1 MARAARV
8 ALFAC
13 GFASLAFGIAAG
25 LARAGLDLPLAR
37 AELAA
42 LHGPLVGGAFFG
54 TVIGLE
60 RAVALGRAWVWLAP
74 LGAAA
79 GALAW
84 ILGAGRA
91 AGGALLAA
99 GGLVLLAASLELW
112 RRHAELPNACL
123 ALGAACLPA
132 GAALVAGGD
141 SQSATPLWLGFLALT
156 IAGERLELSR
166 LLPRSRT
173 ALLAFAAIA
182 AALFASS
189 LVAAFAPAVGW
200 PALCTTMLALALWL
214 AIFDVARRTVREQG
228 LARYIASA
236 LLAGYAWLAAGALI
250 ALGTAEFLPGRPAYD
265 AALHAF
271 FLGFAFS
278 MVFGHAPII
287 APALLRVSL
296 PYAPVLYAPLALLH
310 ATVALRIV
318 GDLAAFAPLRAA
330 GASGNAAAIALFLV
344 TMASRALA
352 RR

>member
-1 MARAARV
+1 MARAGRF
-8 ALFAC
+8 ALLAC
-13 GFASLAFGIAAG
+13 GFASLVFGIAAG
-25 LARAGLDLPLAR
+25 LARAGLELPLAR

-42 LHGPLVGGAFFG
+42 LHGPLVAGAFFG

-60 RAVALGRAWVWLAP
+60 RAAALDRGWASLSP

-79 GALAW
+79 GGLAW
-84 ILGAGRA
+84 IVGAGPA
-91 AGGALLAA
+91 AGGVLLAA
-99 GGLVLLAASLELW
+99 GGLVLLAASLTLW
-112 RRHAELPNACL
+112 RRHGELSHACL

-132 GAALVAGGD
+132 GAGVVAGGD
-141 SQSATPLWLGFLALT
+141 PQSATPLWLGFLALT

-182 AALFASS
+182 AALFAAS
-189 LVAAFAPAVGW
+189 LVAAFAPVAGW
-200 PALCTTMLALALWL
+200 PVLAAATLALALWL
-214 AIFDVARRTVREQG
+214 AKYDIARRTVREQG

-236 LLAGYAWLAAGALI
+236 LLAGYVWLAVGALL
-250 ALGTAEFLPGRPAYD
+250 ALSAAEFHPGRPAYD

-278 MVFGHAPII
+278 MVFGHAPVI

-310 ATVALRIV
+310 ATVPLRV
-318 GDLAAFAPLRAA
+318 AGDLAALALLRAA
-330 GASGNAAAIALFLV
+330 GAAGNAAAIALFLFA
-344 TMASRALA
+344 MASRALA